1 MNVPALLTAIT
12 LPLLVSG
19 CGSFGWK
26 SDVQPLEVQKR
37 AVERT
42 PLRLP
47 DPAPLQARELEWII
61 VTPENAE
68 SVWQRLRDS
77 NTDVVVFA
85 LTDDGYE
92 TLALTMAELRNFIA
106 QQRAILN
113 RYREYYEPKKPESDP
128 RPAP

>member
-19 CGSFGWK
+19 CGSFGWR
-26 SDVQPLEVQKR
+26 SDVQPVEIQKR

-47 DPAPLQARELEWII
+47 DPAPLQARELEWIV
-61 VTPENAE
+61 VTPENANE
-68 SVWQRLRDS
+68 VWKKLKDG

-92 TLALTMAELRNFIA
+92 ALAVDTAETRNYIA
-106 QQRAILN
+106 RVRRILEE
-113 RYREYYEPKKPESDP
+113 YRNYYEPKKNDT
-128 RPAP
+128 AK

>member
-12 LPLLVSG
+12 LPLFVSG

-37 AVERT
+37 AIERT

-47 DPAPLQARELEWII
+47 DPAPVQARELEWII
-61 VTPENAE
+61 ITPENAE
-68 SVWQRLRDS
+68 SVWQRLRDA
-77 NTDVVVFA
+77 NTDVVLFA

-92 TLALTMAELRNFIA
+92 VLALTMAELRNFIA
-106 QQRAILN
+106 QQRAVLGK
-113 RYREYYEPKKPESDP
+113 YREYYEPPPVADEAKK
-128 RPAP
+128 

>member
-12 LPLLVSG
+12 LPLFVSG

-26 SDVQPLEVQKR
+26 SDVQPLEIQKR

-61 VTPENAE
+61 ITPETAE
-68 SVWQRLRDS
+68 ATWQRLKDS
-77 NTDVVVFA
+77 NTDVVLFA

-92 TLALTMAELRNFIA
+92 VLALTMAELRNFIA
-106 QQRAILN
+106 QQRSILGK
-113 RYREYYEPKKPESDP
+113 YREYYEPVPPIDKK
-128 RPAP
+128 

>member
-26 SDVQPLEVQKR
+26 SDVQPLEIQKR

-42 PLRLP
+42 RLNLP
-47 DPAPLQARELEWII
+47 DPPPLQAREMEWVVI
-61 VTPENAE
+61 TPENAE
-68 SVWQRLRDS
+68 ATWQKLRES
-77 NTDVVVFA
+77 NTDVVLFA

-106 QQRAILN
+106 QQRGIILK
-113 RYREYYEPKKPESDP
+113 YREYYEPPIAEGTKK
-128 RPAP
+128 

>member
-1 MNVPALLTAIT
+1 MNVQTLLIAIT
-12 LPLLVSG
+12 LPLVLSG

-26 SDVQPLEVQKR
+26 GVKPIEIQKR

-42 PLRLP
+42 PLNLP
-47 DPAPLQARELEWII
+47 DPALPRAREIEWII
-61 VTPENAE
+61 VTPENAPA
-68 SVWQRLRDS
+68 VWQRLRDA

-106 QQRAILN
+106 QQRGIIMK
-113 RYREYYEPKKPESDP
+113 YREYYEPKSAEQSK
-128 RPAP
+128 PAP

>member
-1 MNVPALLTAIT
+1 VNVPALLTAIT

-19 CGSFGWK
+19 CGSFGWR

-42 PLRLP
+42 PLRLA
-47 DPAPLQARELEWII
+47 DPPPVQARELEWII
-61 VTPENAE
+61 VTPENADA
-68 SVWQRLRDS
+68 VWQRLRDS

-106 QQRAILN
+106 QQRAITR
-113 RYREYYEPKKPESDP
+113 RYREYYEPLPPVDETKK
-128 RPAP
+128 

>member
-1 MNVPALLTAIT
+1 VNVPALLTAIT

-26 SDVQPLEVQKR
+26 SDVQPLEIQKR

-42 PLRLP
+42 SLNLP
-47 DPAPLQARELEWII
+47 DPAPLQAREIEWVII
-61 VTPENAE
+61 TPENAE
-68 SVWQRLRDS
+68 AVWTKLRES
-77 NTDVVVFA
+77 NTDVVLFA

-106 QQRAILN
+106 SQRGIILK
-113 RYREYYEPKKPESDP
+113 YREYYEQKNPDQTKK
-128 RPAP
+128 